1 MKYQWFLVN
10 CCIKSTNVYM
20 KYSVHN
26 KIFLWVES
34 LFWFVETYVS
44 YLKFKQNQYLCLM
57 RQRLE
62 GFVMLGLWH
71 KFKLAELTEIMRQKG
86 DAVFMEIFNDIRV
99 GVNVSIDFILKSRF
113 VQKSERQYP
122 YFALHMFCRK

>member
-1 MKYQWFLVN
+1 
-10 CCIKSTNVYM
+10 
-20 KYSVHN
+20 
-26 KIFLWVES
+26 
-34 LFWFVETYVS
+34 
-44 YLKFKQNQYLCLM
+44 M

-86 DAVFMEIFNDIRV
+86 DTVFMELFNNIRV
-99 GVNVSIDFILKSRF
+99 GVNVSIDYILKSRF

-122 YFALHMFCRK
+122 YCALHMSWRK